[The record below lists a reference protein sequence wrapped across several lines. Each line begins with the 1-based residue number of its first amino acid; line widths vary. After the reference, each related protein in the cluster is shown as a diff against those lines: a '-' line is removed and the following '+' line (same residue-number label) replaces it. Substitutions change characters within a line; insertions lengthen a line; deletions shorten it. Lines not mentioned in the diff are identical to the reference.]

1 MTAADG
7 DPRPDPHLP
16 PEWAPVNVPPPGH
29 PDPAAPV
36 AGFGYGTPVR
46 SGTNPIAVAALG
58 SAIAGFVPYCGGV
71 LSIVGIVL
79 GTVAL
84 NQIKQAPQNGYGLA
98 VSAIVVGVATLIIG
112 LIWTIYAMR

>member
-7 DPRPDPHLP
+7 DPRPDPHIPGEWTPADLP
-16 PEWAPVNVPPPGH
+16 PPVVPPAPGYDSG
-29 PDPAAPV
+29 P
-36 AGFGYGTPVR
+36 PVR
-46 SGTNPIAVAALG
+46 AGINPLAVAAMA
-58 SAIAGFVPYCGGV
+58 SSIAGFLPYFGGV

-98 VSAIVVGVATLIIG
+98 VSAIVVGVTALIIG

>member
-7 DPRPDPHLP
+7 DPRPDPHIPEEWTPADLP
-16 PEWAPVNVPPPGH
+16 P
-29 PDPAAPV
+29 PV
-36 AGFGYGTPVR
+36 APPVPGYDYGPPPVR
-46 SGTNPIAVAALG
+46 SGIHPVAVAAMA
-58 SAIAGFVPYCGGV
+58 SSIAGFLPYFGGV

-98 VSAIVVGVATLIIG
+98 VSAIVVGVTALIIG